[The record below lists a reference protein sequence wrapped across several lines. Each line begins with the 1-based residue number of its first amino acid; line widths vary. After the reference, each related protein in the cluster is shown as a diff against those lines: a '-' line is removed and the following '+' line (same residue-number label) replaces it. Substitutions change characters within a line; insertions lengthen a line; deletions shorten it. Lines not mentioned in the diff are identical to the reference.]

1 MAGLGGGVSPGEL
14 ASSGLTPSDSLAAVL
29 DHLVVDTCP
38 SEVFASLAILG
49 YLILLRDVM
58 IGAPY
63 RDAGYSQGDGCLILL
78 RDVTT
83 GAPPLGLFV
92 VLRSR
97 RVTFCFLLL
106 AGCFVFM
113 GTLCF
118 CFCGYD
124 LRRGIG
130 PERAG

>member
-1 MAGLGGGVSPGEL
+1 M
-14 ASSGLTPSDSLAAVL
+14 
-29 DHLVVDTCP
+29 VDTCP
-38 SEVFASLAILG
+38 SEVFESSAIPG
-49 YLILLRDVM
+49 CLILLRDVM

-124 LRRGIG
+124 LLKGLARTPKVTRRPPRTFSVGM
-130 PERAG
+130 RSSKRMAGFG